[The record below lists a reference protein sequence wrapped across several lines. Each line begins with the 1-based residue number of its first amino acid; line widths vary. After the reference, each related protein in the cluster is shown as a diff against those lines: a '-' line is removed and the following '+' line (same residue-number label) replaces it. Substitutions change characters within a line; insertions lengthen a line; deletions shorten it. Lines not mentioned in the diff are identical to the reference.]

1 MARKKICFK
10 LYVLLCF
17 SFFVAQQQK
26 SYANS
31 NEEMTA
37 EKLVAAHVKSIG
49 SSALLAK
56 VQSRSFVG
64 SANVDFILGNTG
76 NLKGNSMFV
85 SQGSNLAI
93 SLKYGDTNYPGE
105 YFAYDGKAVTV
116 DHIRPGQK
124 SPIADFLFRFNKIMK
139 GGFMGGSL
147 STSWPLLDIKS
158 KNVDMKYR
166 KTKIDGI
173 ERHELEYHPRDGF
186 GDMKIRMYFDLNTF
200 QHVRTEYRVRVK
212 DDATVGN
219 VATFDQ
225 MGDSAS
231 VKATIGGNMM
241 IGQARPDTYYT
252 LIEKFDDYK
261 KVSGMMLPHR
271 YILEYSMEGA
281 GSFIANWTL
290 NVIKWAFNAPNL
302 NPKIFQAQK

>member
-10 LYVLLCF
+10 LYVLLCL
-17 SFFVAQQQK
+17 SLFVAQQQK
-26 SYANS
+26 TYANS

-37 EKLVAAHVKSIG
+37 EKLVDAHVKSIG

-93 SLKYGDTNYPGE
+93 ALIYGDTNYPGE

-116 DHIRPGQK
+116 NHIKPGQK

-139 GGFMGGSL
+139 GGFLGGTL
-147 STSWPLLDIKS
+147 SASWPLLDIKN

-186 GDMKIRMYFDLNTF
+186 GDMKIRMYFDLTTF
-200 QHVRTEYRVRVK
+200 QHVRTEYRVRHR
-212 DDATVGN
+212 DDASVGN
-219 VATFDQ
+219 SANFDS
-225 MGDSAS
+225 MGDRNM
-231 VKATIGGNMM
+231 TIGQNRGE
-241 IGQARPDTYYT
+241 TYYT
-252 LIEKFDDYK
+252 LVEKFENYK
-261 KVSGMMLPHR
+261 KVGGLMLPHR

-290 NVIKWAFNAPNL
+290 NVIKWGFNAQNL
-302 NPKIFQAQK
+302 DPKIFQAQK